1 MLLFLFIWY
10 TWIIYMLT
18 IDVLHQHRVKNAGKT
33 LWGDPCEKRWTE
45 VGPWCG
51 LHGGAQGSSYHARH
65 RRCCGGMEPTEPCEE
80 DEEQLGWTPLGRKL
94 HDCGCMNYSYKITMF
109 FFGGGGDEI
118 ILCKIVHWNF
128 DMWVFKWWR
137 HWGLSCTC
145 FLVPGPDPWGP
156 PRWRLYPWGE
166 WHHRKRHRDSGE
178 VQSRCLPS
186 LSDIVLKRRNPATVT
201 SWHGQQKHVCFLMFF
216 DRVKHDVSCIFRFL
230 CFFLHR
236 GAAFLPLNI

>member
-1 MLLFLFIWY
+1 
-10 TWIIYMLT
+10 MLT

-80 DEEQLGWTPLGRKL
+80 DEEQLGEKHRGRKKAAL
-94 HDCGCMNYSYKITMF
+94 NVAAWFIHIKLPCF
-109 FFGGGGDEI
+109 FVGGGGDEI
-118 ILCKIVHWNF
+118 IPCQIVHWNF
-128 DMWVFKWWR
+128 DVGFKWWR

-145 FLVPGPDPWGP
+145 FWCLTLGM

-186 LSDIVLKRRNPATVT
+186 LSDIVWREEIQRL
-201 SWHGQQKHVCFLMFF
+201 
-216 DRVKHDVSCIFRFL
+216 
-230 CFFLHR
+230 
-236 GAAFLPLNI
+236 